1 MNTSDTQQLQLQ
13 TLNTLN
19 DFLNIWNQDPLVS
32 TNSLVLTGNQIT
44 VLNETNVILSII
56 LLIEP
61 EALIQD
67 LENEQETLENIFSNI
82 DLDNLILSTES
93 EKEPISLSQ
102 EEIRSYD
109 KETTE
114 ESSPQKESDLKKDQ
128 SISNSILT
136 ELIDDL
142 MIEQEEVFTRINP
155 LIRITYK
162 EKLKEIIS

>member
-1 MNTSDTQQLQLQ
+1 MNIPDTQQLQLQ

-19 DFLNIWNQDPLVS
+19 DFFSIWNQDPLAS

-44 VLNETNVILSII
+44 VMNETNVLLSIT

-67 LENEQETLENIFSNI
+67 LEDEQETLENIFPNI

-93 EKEPISLSQ
+93 EKELTSLLQ
-102 EEIRSYD
+102 EEIRSNN

-114 ESSPQKESDLKKDQ
+114 EPSLQKESDLEEYQ
-128 SISNSILT
+128 SILNSIL
-136 ELIDDL
+136 I
-142 MIEQEEVFTRINP
+142 
-155 LIRITYK
+155 
-162 EKLKEIIS
+162 